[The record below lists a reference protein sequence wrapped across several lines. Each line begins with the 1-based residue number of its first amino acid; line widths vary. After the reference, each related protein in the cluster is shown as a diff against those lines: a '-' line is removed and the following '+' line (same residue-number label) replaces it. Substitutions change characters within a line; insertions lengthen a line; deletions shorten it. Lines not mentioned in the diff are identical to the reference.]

1 MAAAASKIAHASEM
15 LAGRLK
21 KIDRRRRK
29 WARRGGIECYRVFDR
44 DIPEIPLTIDRY
56 ADHLVIGVLESERT
70 HADLIDALAAAAA
83 DALDV
88 AHTNVHTKTRG
99 TKVSGQYE
107 KLDDKAER
115 LLVQECGLRFWANL
129 DDYLDTGLFLDHRP
143 TRGRVRDEAA
153 GKSVLNLFAYT
164 GAFSVYAAAGGAE
177 RVVTVDLSKNYL
189 RWAEANF
196 AANDLDGRSNDRFV
210 AADVR
215 VFLDD
220 EADAIAEGHSAPFDI
235 VVLDPPTFSVS
246 KRMDGDFDIQ
256 RDHPD
261 LIAQCHAVMAP
272 GGILYF
278 SNNLRTFAVADT
290 AFDGFDVEEITKA
303 SVPEDFSHSTP
314 HRCWRAVRR

>member
-1 MAAAASKIAHASEM
+1 MATAASKIQQASEM

-21 KIDRRRRK
+21 KTDRRRRK
-29 WARRGGIECYRVFDR
+29 WARRGDIECYRVFDR

-56 ADHLVIGVLESERT
+56 GDHLVIGVLESERT
-70 HADLIDALAAAAA
+70 HADLIDALAHAAAA
-83 DALDV
+83 ALDV
-88 AHTNVHTKTRG
+88 DPNHVHTKGRG
-99 TKVSGQYE
+99 TKLSGQYE

-115 LLVQECGLRFWANL
+115 MLVKECGLRFWANL

-143 TRGRVRDEAA
+143 TRNRVREEAA

-164 GAFSVYAAAGGAE
+164 GAFSVYAAAGGAD

-189 RWAEANF
+189 RWAEDNF
-196 AANDLDGRSNDRFV
+196 AANDLEARSNDHFV
-210 AADVR
+210 AGDVR

-220 EADAIAEGHSAPFDI
+220 EGDRIAAGESEAYDI

-261 LIAQCHAVMAP
+261 LIAQCHAVMVP
-272 GGILYF
+272 GGVLYF
-278 SNNLRTFAVADT
+278 SNNLRSFELSEEAFA
-290 AFDGFDVEEITKA
+290 GFDVEEITRA